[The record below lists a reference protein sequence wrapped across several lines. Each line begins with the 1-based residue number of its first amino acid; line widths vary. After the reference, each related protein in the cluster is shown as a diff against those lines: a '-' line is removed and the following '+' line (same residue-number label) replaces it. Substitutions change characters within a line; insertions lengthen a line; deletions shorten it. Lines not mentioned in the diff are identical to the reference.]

1 MGNITHG
8 PASTS
13 QRLVIRENKQQTSLW
28 VAEHIVER
36 INAFK
41 PSKDRPFVLGLP
53 TGSSPELVYANLV
66 EFYKAGKVSFKHV
79 VTFNM
84 DEYVGLPTSHPQ
96 SYHSFMFKHLFQWVD
111 IPPSQINI
119 PSLENYAGYDDL
131 IAKYG
136 GIELFLCGV
145 GSDGHIAFNE
155 PGSSLSSKT
164 RIKTLTNDTIV
175 ANSRFFDG
183 DLSAVPKSA
192 VTVGVKTVMDA
203 REVVLIADGRGKAE
217 AVKQAVE
224 GNISHMWTVTALQ
237 MHPKFVMA
245 VDEPATEELRV
256 KTVKYFKE
264 IENEGAERVSGIKP
278 RL

>member
-1 MGNITHG
+1 MKLIVRD
-8 PASTS
+8 S
-13 QRLVIRENKQQTSLW
+13 KQQTSLW
-28 VAEHIVER
+28 VAEYIVDR

-66 EFYKAGKVSFKHV
+66 KSYKAGRVSFQHV

-84 DEYVGLPTSHPQ
+84 DEYVGISTSHPQ
-96 SYHSFMFKHLFQWVD
+96 SYHSFMFKHLFQHVD
-111 IPPSQINI
+111 IPPSQIHI
-119 PSLENYAGYDDL
+119 PSLENYQRYDDM

-164 RIKTLTNDTIV
+164 RIKTLTKETIV
-175 ANSRFFDG
+175 ANARFFDG
-183 DLSAVPKSA
+183 NIEAVPKSA

-217 AVKQAVE
+217 AVRQALE
-224 GNISHMWTVTALQ
+224 GSVSHMWTVTALQ

-245 VDEPATEELRV
+245 VDEAATEELRV
-256 KTVKYFKE
+256 KTVKYFKD
-264 IENEGAERVSGIKP
+264 IEREQGTPKAK
-278 RL
+278 L